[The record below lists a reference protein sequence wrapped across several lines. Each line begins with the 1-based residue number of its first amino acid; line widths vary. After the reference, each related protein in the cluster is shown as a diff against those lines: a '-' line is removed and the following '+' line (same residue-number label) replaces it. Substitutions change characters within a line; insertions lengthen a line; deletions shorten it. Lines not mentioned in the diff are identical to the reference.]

1 MLIETFSEKVRLG
14 VGEPLGGSD
23 PSRFSCG
30 ERDPLE
36 VNGISFKVDGGRD
49 YRLCSLDALYAGALV
64 RRFESDPVSHVFAAS
79 HTHYAPMLDE
89 NKPHIGGFSNSACQ
103 AFADALIHS
112 RSNSIRPTHYR
123 LYRSEVDVPVYRR
136 FDYPDNFINRLL
148 SKNFGF
154 FPNESL
160 EIDRSIYIF
169 VFFDDHRALFSV
181 VYHAC
186 HPVTLGVSCEL
197 SADYVAVIRRAVRE
211 RFSLSPV
218 LFFQG
223 CAGDVRPNVAKKRIK
238 SLPKFRLNWRFNWQP
253 SSQVLAEVEKD
264 YSSAVL
270 SAVPGQIIPI
280 SGSFSLSSRKIALHG
295 MDDVEVFH
303 WVIPGGVEFIF
314 CPFEISHL
322 YHLDAMKSGSS
333 RFIVSCSNNTL
344 GYLSHPTQHKAGG
357 YEVNQSLSYMGL
369 SQRIE
374 IKEPL

>member
-1 MLIETFSEKVRLG
+1 
-14 VGEPLGGSD
+14 
-23 PSRFSCG
+23 
-30 ERDPLE
+30 
-36 VNGISFKVDGGRD
+36 
-49 YRLCSLDALYAGALV
+49 
-64 RRFESDPVSHVFAAS
+64 
-79 HTHYAPMLDE
+79 
-89 NKPHIGGFSNSACQ
+89 
-103 AFADALIHS
+103 
-112 RSNSIRPTHYR
+112 
-123 LYRSEVDVPVYRR
+123 
-136 FDYPDNFINRLL
+136 
-148 SKNFGF
+148 
-154 FPNESL
+154 
-160 EIDRSIYIF
+160 
-169 VFFDDHRALFSV
+169 
-181 VYHAC
+181 
-186 HPVTLGVSCEL
+186 
-197 SADYVAVIRRAVRE
+197 
-211 RFSLSPV
+211 LSPV

-253 SSQVLAEVEKD
+253 SSQVLVEVEKD

-322 YHLDAMKSGSS
+322 YHLDAMKSGTS